1 MLEVWSGAAWS
12 VVLPLLLGTGVWV
25 SVKLR
30 NMPLRLLPRAIR
42 WSFQAPE
49 GETGIS
55 PFACLCTSL
64 AATVGS
70 GNIVGVAFAL
80 TAGGPGAL
88 VWMLLSAALTTALKY
103 AECALA
109 VLHRRRDREGNWL
122 GGPPITLRALPWKGV
137 GLVLGGCYALAEICA
152 TLSANNMVQASA
164 IASALKELTPL
175 SPMLSALLIGTL
187 TWLVISGGARG
198 IAGFSSALVPVM
210 LGLYTIGGV
219 AVLVTHASAL
229 PGALAQLLRCA
240 FDVRSVGAGAFGN
253 MVRIGVAKGCFT
265 NEAGTG
271 TAGFSAAPT
280 TDTALRQGLISAT
293 ANLWDTGFGCT
304 VTALAVIVSG
314 AMDSGKT
321 GAELV
326 MAAYETGLGL
336 PGRWIVG
343 VCLVLFAFS
352 SLPGLAFQ
360 GEMALGSLTQSSKV
374 KNLYRIVFATVAAA
388 GSLAATQQAL
398 LWSDLF
404 NALLIVLNLV
414 SIWLLPIPK
423 QNDP

>member
-1 MLEVWSGAAWS
+1 MLEVWSGAVWS

-25 SVKLR
+25 SVRLR
-30 NMPLRLLPRAIR
+30 NMPLRLLPRAIG
-42 WSFQAPE
+42 WSLMPQAGTE
-49 GETGIS
+49 GIS

-88 VWMLLSAALTTALKY
+88 VWMLISAALTTALKY

-122 GGPPITLRALPWKGV
+122 GGPPMTLRALPWKRV
-137 GLVLGGCYALAEICA
+137 GWLLGGGYAVAELCA
-152 TLSANNMVQASA
+152 TLSANNMVQSSA
-164 IASALKELTPL
+164 ISSALRELTPL
-175 SPMLSALLIGTL
+175 PPLACALLIGL
-187 TWLVISGGARG
+187 LAWLVISGGAKG
-198 IAGFSSALVPVM
+198 IAGFSAGLVPVM
-210 LGLYTIGGV
+210 LGLYTIGGA
-219 AVLVTHASAL
+219 AVLITHASAL
-229 PGALAQLLRCA
+229 PRALAELLRCA
-240 FDVRSVGAGAFGN
+240 FDIKSVGAGAFGN

-343 VCLVLFAFS
+343 ACLVLFAFS

-360 GEMALGSLTQSSKV
+360 GEMALSSFTQSPKA
-374 KNLYRIVFATVAAA
+374 KKLYRIAFAVVAAV
-388 GSLAATQQAL
+388 GSLSATQQAL

-404 NALLIVLNLV
+404 NALLILLNLV
-414 SIWLLPIPK
+414 SIWLLPLPK
-423 QNDP
+423 DG